1 MEKRTQQ
8 GKLTNL
14 EIASFCSEMA
24 MILKSGI
31 SSLEGVDLLREDAQ
45 TKAEKELLNEI
56 YQSVM
61 DTGRLDQALEETKVF
76 PEYLIRMTQIGEET
90 GTLDEV
96 MESLA
101 EHYDREEAI
110 RRSVRSAISYP
121 LLMIG
126 MMLVIIII
134 LMTKV
139 MPVFDQVFR
148 QFGQEMTGF
157 SRGILLAGNALSRYS
172 AVFAVLLAVI
182 EPDHRILTMIA
193 SHFADRLN
201 PERFMIYD
209 KGHCEVMIHVPEQPW
224 YIRALTV
231 QECAQLDVLL
241 EQKEEYVIL
250 WKTFFDSICIH
261 ERRND
266 SLQTNMAPKKY
277 RTHMTEFQPE
287 QQ

>member
-1 MEKRTQQ
+1 MRQEEENRPLRIYQCEDTQD
-8 GKLTNL
+8 GILTAVY
-14 EIASFCSEMA
+14 EAGISGYGHKYIRIAPIREGETESFVLFAEYITVVTDPEHA
-24 MILKSGI
+24 RIVLDKVQSGI
-31 SSLEGVDLLREDAQ
+31 SRNAYEYVMYALASNDPEKANLVYQFVTYGFTIGRRVTDAMQIPCVKASFALQRRVRNEAAWFREILRFQEV
-45 TKAEKELLNEI
+45 
-56 YQSVM
+56 SV
-61 DTGRLDQALEETKVF
+61 E
-76 PEYLIRMTQIGEET
+76 P
-90 GTLDEV
+90 
-96 MESLA
+96 S
-101 EHYDREEAI
+101 
-110 RRSVRSAISYP
+110 
-121 LLMIG
+121 
-126 MMLVIIII
+126 
-134 LMTKV
+134 
-139 MPVFDQVFR
+139 
-148 QFGQEMTGF
+148 
-157 SRGILLAGNALSRYS
+157 
-172 AVFAVLLAVI
+172 VLLAVI

>member
-1 MEKRTQQ
+1 MRQEEENRPLRIYQCEDTQD
-8 GKLTNL
+8 GILTAVY
-14 EIASFCSEMA
+14 EAGISGYGHKYIRIAPIREGETESFVLFAEYITVVTDPEHA
-24 MILKSGI
+24 RIVLDKVQSGI
-31 SSLEGVDLLREDAQ
+31 SRNAYEYVMYALASNDPEKANLVYQFVTYGFTIGRRVTDA
-45 TKAEKELLNEI
+45 
-56 YQSVM
+56 M
-61 DTGRLDQALEETKVF
+61 
-76 PEYLIRMTQIGEET
+76 QI
-90 GTLDEV
+90 
-96 MESLA
+96 
-101 EHYDREEAI
+101 
-110 RRSVRSAISYP
+110 P
-121 LLMIG
+121 
-126 MMLVIIII
+126 
-134 LMTKV
+134 
-139 MPVFDQVFR
+139 
-148 QFGQEMTGF
+148 
-157 SRGILLAGNALSRYS
+157 
-172 AVFAVLLAVI
+172 VLLAVI

>member
-1 MEKRTQQ
+1 M
-8 GKLTNL
+8 
-14 EIASFCSEMA
+14 
-24 MILKSGI
+24 
-31 SSLEGVDLLREDAQ
+31 
-45 TKAEKELLNEI
+45 
-56 YQSVM
+56 
-61 DTGRLDQALEETKVF
+61 
-76 PEYLIRMTQIGEET
+76 
-90 GTLDEV
+90 
-96 MESLA
+96 
-101 EHYDREEAI
+101 
-110 RRSVRSAISYP
+110 
-121 LLMIG
+121 
-126 MMLVIIII
+126 
-134 LMTKV
+134 
-139 MPVFDQVFR
+139 
-148 QFGQEMTGF
+148 
-157 SRGILLAGNALSRYS
+157 
-172 AVFAVLLAVI
+172 AVI

-277 RTHMTEFQPE
+277 RTHMTEFQHE

>member
-1 MEKRTQQ
+1 M
-8 GKLTNL
+8 
-14 EIASFCSEMA
+14 
-24 MILKSGI
+24 
-31 SSLEGVDLLREDAQ
+31 
-45 TKAEKELLNEI
+45 
-56 YQSVM
+56 
-61 DTGRLDQALEETKVF
+61 
-76 PEYLIRMTQIGEET
+76 
-90 GTLDEV
+90 
-96 MESLA
+96 
-101 EHYDREEAI
+101 
-110 RRSVRSAISYP
+110 
-121 LLMIG
+121 
-126 MMLVIIII
+126 
-134 LMTKV
+134 
-139 MPVFDQVFR
+139 
-148 QFGQEMTGF
+148 
-157 SRGILLAGNALSRYS
+157 
-172 AVFAVLLAVI
+172 AVI

-231 QECAQLDVLL
+231 QECEQLDVLL

>member
-1 MEKRTQQ
+1 M
-8 GKLTNL
+8 
-14 EIASFCSEMA
+14 
-24 MILKSGI
+24 
-31 SSLEGVDLLREDAQ
+31 
-45 TKAEKELLNEI
+45 
-56 YQSVM
+56 
-61 DTGRLDQALEETKVF
+61 
-76 PEYLIRMTQIGEET
+76 
-90 GTLDEV
+90 
-96 MESLA
+96 
-101 EHYDREEAI
+101 
-110 RRSVRSAISYP
+110 
-121 LLMIG
+121 
-126 MMLVIIII
+126 
-134 LMTKV
+134 
-139 MPVFDQVFR
+139 
-148 QFGQEMTGF
+148 
-157 SRGILLAGNALSRYS
+157 
-172 AVFAVLLAVI
+172 I

-250 WKTFFDSICIH
+250 WKTFFDSICIQ